1 MSSAYRIASPFLIR
15 LAGVP
20 FDVLE
25 ELATPNVFAAARHLL
40 ARENELAQVKNTA
53 LEFVTRRDSG
63 LSSEEFA
70 AWRIAIRRDKIPE
83 QKIPQQLQEY
93 SRVATAA
100 RQARSQ
106 LEHQLED
113 ELTRARR
120 ALLQTS
126 QRILP
131 RYLVFGSGD
140 VHHLIDHS
148 GGELPPRNSRNR
160 ERERHLLLY
169 LQRIA
174 AKNDTFGEFGPS
186 AWGSDTQSGS
196 ALNFEPRPGIARRE
210 VFLERWT
217 AHALAAA
224 INSDPQTF
232 LERRPRL
239 NPNGI
244 LNDNRL
250 IFVDSGDV
258 IALTPSEI
266 ELVRQCNGT
275 TSIHAL
281 IQSAN
286 GDRSAAAPVNGG
298 LDVIRGLIDKKILIA
313 ALEVPALEPFAFQ
326 ILRED
331 IAAWNEGPARER
343 WLPLADSLIKFSAD
357 FSGTTEPNQRQQISS
372 AARAQLS
379 QLGAERKPG
388 QRSLY
393 AAVNPIA
400 EECFRDCEFEI
411 NETMLDEVVTD
422 AEPWIDFWRDN
433 YAFVAS
439 RVAAGLR
446 LVLDKVGK
454 NALPLPA
461 FLHACETAR
470 LPLAGPGLVGLA
482 VMAFQEIKAAFRERL
497 KPHAHLSEYELTV
510 ADCHFVRENFSYQKF
525 DEFTFPSADLQLAA
539 KSLDAI
545 SRGEYR
551 WIVSELHPAAA
562 TLHHCMYWSCP
573 DHAALSRALQSST
586 SGKPFFHFGFFAAD
600 FTAHTTVRIFD
611 ALPEQAIFASPQR
624 GNPRWHSVS
633 PAQAEVFIAEDGDV
647 ALRASGQYLGS
658 FARNWIIPLGFHPFQ
673 FGLAPQTPRLRCGR
687 VIVQRRSWTVSSE
700 EMGGGNFSGL
710 SPELVLA
717 VERLRAAKD
726 WPRFVYIRPTEQ
738 ALRRSGAEG
747 RDKDTKPVFIDLE
760 SYLFLEIFHR
770 WLSKAG
776 ELEITEM
783 LPAPDDLWWQEAD
796 GRRTFELRTL
806 MVPR

>member
-20 FDVLE
+20 FDLLE
-25 ELATPNVFAAARHLL
+25 ELATPNACAVARDLL
-40 ARENELAQVKNTA
+40 AQEKKLHQLKSAA
-53 LEFVTRRDSG
+53 LEFVTRRDNG

-70 AWRIAIRRDKIPE
+70 AWRTAIRRDKIPE
-83 QKIPQQLQEY
+83 QKIPQPLQEY
-93 SRVATAA
+93 TRVATAA
-100 RQARSQ
+100 VQARSR
-106 LEHQLED
+106 LEHQLEE
-113 ELTRARR
+113 ELSRARR

-131 RYLVFGSGD
+131 HYLVFGSSE
-140 VHHLIDHS
+140 VHHLIDRF
-148 GGELPPRNSRNR
+148 GGELPPRHSRTR

-174 AKNDTFGEFGPS
+174 AKNDTFSEFGPS
-186 AWGSDTQSGS
+186 AWGSAGQSGS

-217 AHALAAA
+217 AHAIAAA

-232 LERRPRL
+232 LEHRPRL
-239 NPNGI
+239 NPNGLLI
-244 LNDNRL
+244 GNR
-250 IFVDSGDV
+250 FVFLDSGDV
-258 IALTPSEI
+258 IDLASPEMEI
-266 ELVRQCNGT
+266 IARCNGAT
-275 TSIHAL
+275 PIHAL
-281 IQSAN
+281 IQSTN
-286 GDRSAAAPVNGG
+286 GDQPAAAPVNGE

-326 ILRED
+326 TLHDD
-331 IAAWNEGPARER
+331 IAAWRDGAARQR
-343 WLPLADSLIKFSAD
+343 WLPLADSLVKSAAD
-357 FSGTTEPNQRQQISS
+357 FSGTIEPTQRQQIFS
-372 AARAQLS
+372 AARQQLS
-379 QLGAERKPG
+379 QVGAERKPG

-400 EECFRDCEFEI
+400 EECFRDCRFEI
-411 NETMLDEVVTD
+411 SATLLDEVEIDT
-422 AEPWIDFWRDN
+422 EPWIDFWRDN

-446 LVLDKVGK
+446 MVLDKVGK
-454 NALPLPA
+454 NTLPLPA
-461 FLHACETAR
+461 FLRACETAK
-470 LPLAGPGLVGLA
+470 LPLTGPGLVGLA

-497 KPHAHLSEYELTV
+497 KPHAHLAEYELTA

-539 KSLDAI
+539 KSQDAI

-573 DHAALSRALQSST
+573 DHTALSRALQLAT

-611 ALPEQAIFASPQR
+611 ALPQQAVFASTQR

-633 PAQAEVFIAEDGDV
+633 PAQAEVFIEQDGDV
-647 ALRASGQYLGS
+647 ALRADGQYLGS

-673 FGLAPQTPRLRCGR
+673 FGLAPHTPRLRCGR

-700 EMGGGNFSGL
+700 EMGDGNFAGL
-710 SPELVLA
+710 SRELVLA
-717 VERLRAAKD
+717 IERLRATKD
-726 WPRFVYIRPTEQ
+726 WPRFIYIRPTEQ

-747 RDKDTKPVFIDLE
+747 RDKDTKPVFIDFE

-776 ELEITEM
+776 ELEVTEM
-783 LPAPDDLWWQEAD
+783 LPAPDELWWHEAD

-806 MVPR
+806 VVPR